1 MKNKRPEPLKEY
13 ISLKDEF
20 KNQFQKK
27 KSTQQEARQRRKEIR
42 DMKEQRE
49 WN

>member
-1 MKNKRPEPLKEY
+1 MKNKKPEPLKEY

>member
-1 MKNKRPEPLKEY
+1 MKNKKPEPLKEY

-27 KSTQQEARQRRKEIR
+27 KFTQQEARQRRKEIR

>member
-1 MKNKRPEPLKEY
+1 MKNKKPEPLKEY
-13 ISLKDEF
+13 LSLKDEF

-49 WN
+49 WS

>member
-1 MKNKRPEPLKEY
+1 MKNKKPEPLKEY
-13 ISLKDEF
+13 INLKDEF

-49 WN
+49 WS

>member
-1 MKNKRPEPLKEY
+1 MKNKKPEPLKEY
-13 ISLKDEF
+13 INLKDEF

>member
-1 MKNKRPEPLKEY
+1 MKNKKPEPLKEY

-49 WN
+49 WS